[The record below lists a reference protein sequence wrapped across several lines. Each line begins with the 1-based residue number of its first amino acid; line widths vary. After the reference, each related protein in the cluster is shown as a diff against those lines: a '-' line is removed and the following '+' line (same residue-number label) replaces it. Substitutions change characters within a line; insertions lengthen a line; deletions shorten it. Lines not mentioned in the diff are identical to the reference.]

1 MLPTRDVVLVSSPA
15 LLLLLLLL
23 LVGTPDGPVMDDV
36 TLCTVEVLLSAPN
49 VPSKEDMCSNM
60 RFSESSLETDRVEGK
75 GGGDT
80 VEGRVPMNCALM
92 DGTVFDG
99 TGRNAS
105 GVALVVD
112 GLK

>member
-15 LLLLLLLL
+15 LLWLFLF
-23 LVGTPDGPVMDDV
+23 VGTPDGPVMDDV
-36 TLCTVEVLLSAPN
+36 TLCTVGVLLSAPN
-49 VPSKEDMCSNM
+49 VLSKEDMCSNM
-60 RFSESSLETDRVEGK
+60 RFSESSLDADLAGGS
-75 GGGDT
+75 GGGDI
-80 VEGRVPMNCALM
+80 VEGRVLMNCALM

-99 TGRNAS
+99 AGRNVS